1 MINQKIIKIALDTK
15 YSGLNNS
22 FTHRSSI
29 KNSLCGD
36 KIKIE
41 VIASSTKINSMRYE
55 TESCILCEASASLM
69 ARKIKDYSLKN
80 FKKDIKILKQFIKTR
95 KSTLPSKFK
104 EYKFFLT
111 KNDVNRANCVILPF
125 NALIKAFKLKI

>member
-104 EYKFFLT
+104 EYKFF
-111 KNDVNRANCVILPF
+111 
-125 NALIKAFKLKI
+125 

>member
-1 MINQKIIKIALDTK
+1 MINPKIIKIALDTK

-41 VIASSTKINSMRYE
+41 VIANNTKINSMRYE

-69 ARKIKDYSLKN
+69 AKKIKNYSLKN
-80 FKKDIKILKQFIKTR
+80 FKKDIKMLKKFIKTE

-111 KNDVNRANCVILPF
+111 KDNFSRANCVILPF

>member
-1 MINQKIIKIALDTK
+1 MISQKIIKIATDTR
-15 YSGLNNS
+15 YSGLNNI

-41 VIASSTKINSMRYE
+41 VITKNTKISSMRYE

-69 ARKIKDYSLKN
+69 AKKFKNYPLKEL
-80 FKKDIKILKQFIKTR
+80 KKNINILKDNIKN
-95 KSTLPSKFK
+95 KKLIYSSKFK
-104 EYKFFLT
+104 EYENLIN
-111 KNDVNRANCVILPF
+111 KNNDNRLNCVTLP
-125 NALIKAFKLKI
+125 LDCLLKAFKQLK

>member
-1 MINQKIIKIALDTK
+1 MISQKIIKIATDTR
-15 YSGLNNS
+15 YSGLNNI

-41 VIASSTKINSMRYE
+41 VITKNTKISSMRYE

-69 ARKIKDYSLKN
+69 AKKFKNYPLKEL
-80 FKKDIKILKQFIKTR
+80 KKNINILKDNIKNKT
-95 KSTLPSKFK
+95 SIYSSKFK
-104 EYKFFLT
+104 EYENLINKD
-111 KNDVNRANCVILPF
+111 NDNRLNCVTLP
-125 NALIKAFKLKI
+125 LDCLLKAFKQLK